1 MASNLNQLLSS
12 ISSQNPHV
20 VREHLSALQQ
30 NLPSLTPNIGTLIH
44 NDGLET
50 TQVVL
55 SGTVPIIYKNVTYNI
70 PVDVFI
76 LAEYPVKQPL
86 VYVRP
91 TSNMMI
97 KPSHSFVDNNGYVNT
112 NIVLTRYVHF
122 YFLLL

>member
-12 ISSQNPHV
+12 ISYQNPHV

-97 KPSHSFVDNNGYVNT
+97 KPSHPFVDSNGYVNT
-112 NIVLTRYVHF
+112 SIVLTRYVD
-122 YFLLL
+122 